1 MKKPMKKE
9 ETTAGLTAGQ
19 KKLPKALQ
27 QAILK
32 RKRRAKSNGTKE
44 VSEGS

>member
-1 MKKPMKKE
+1 MKKPIKKE
-9 ETTAGLTAGQ
+9 EVTAGLTAGQ

-32 RKRRAKSNGTKE
+32 KKKKSKK
-44 VSEGS
+44 